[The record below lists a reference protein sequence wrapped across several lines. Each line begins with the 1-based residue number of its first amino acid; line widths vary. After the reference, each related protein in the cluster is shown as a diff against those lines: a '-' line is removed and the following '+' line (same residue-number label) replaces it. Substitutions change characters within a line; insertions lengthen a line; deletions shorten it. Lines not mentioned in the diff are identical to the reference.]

1 MVVNLCEAAAPA
13 DAYVCTECPEES
25 ARVFND
31 RRALLSH
38 RMRCHGHRKLS
49 RQFINSDVCPACG
62 KSFPSMARALDHL
75 EYRSKRCHAMMVA
88 GELEPVPG

>member
-1 MVVNLCEAAAPA
+1 MVNLCEAAAPEGA
-13 DAYVCTECPEES
+13 FVCTECPKEG
-25 ARVFND
+25 ARLFND
-31 RRALLSH
+31 KRALNSH

-49 RQFINSDVCPACG
+49 RQYINSNVCPACN

-88 GELEPVPG
+88 GELELVRG